1 MYRDWRING
10 GQDMA
15 GKFIVKSTGKS
26 NDFVV
31 MSIRIERELQEA
43 YSELADKSGRSRN
56 EVMGMAL
63 RYALDNL
70 EFIPADTEA
79 GRQND

>member
-1 MYRDWRING
+1 
-10 GQDMA
+10 MA
-15 GKFIVKSTGKS
+15 KK
-26 NDFVV
+26 FVV
-31 MSIRIERELQEA
+31 RAKEEDRKDEKYVIMSIRIERELQEA

-79 GRQND
+79 GK